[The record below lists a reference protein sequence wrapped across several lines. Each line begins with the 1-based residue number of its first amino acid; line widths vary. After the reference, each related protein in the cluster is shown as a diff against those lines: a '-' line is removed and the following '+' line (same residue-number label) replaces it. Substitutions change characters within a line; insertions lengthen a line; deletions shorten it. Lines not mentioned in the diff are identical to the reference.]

1 MSRFY
6 KTFYLIIFSFFC
18 FYLGQSQE
26 KYNLNQIT
34 ITESNSITNLINK
47 KLNYN
52 KKNPNSKGFTIQIY
66 YGNEKIAY
74 SLQKKYLLLF
84 PNQKTYI
91 KYNAP
96 DWKVL
101 VGKFKTRL
109 NADKAL
115 LKIKKDFTGAIIIES
130 LLNFGK

>member
-26 KYNLNQIT
+26 KSNLNQIT
-34 ITESNSITNLINK
+34 ITESNSIRNLINK
-47 KLNYN
+47 KLNYT

-74 SLQKKYLLLF
+74 SLQKNISAF
-84 PNQKTYI
+84 FQT
-91 KYNAP
+91 
-96 DWKVL
+96 
-101 VGKFKTRL
+101 
-109 NADKAL
+109 
-115 LKIKKDFTGAIIIES
+115 KKLI
-130 LLNFGK
+130 